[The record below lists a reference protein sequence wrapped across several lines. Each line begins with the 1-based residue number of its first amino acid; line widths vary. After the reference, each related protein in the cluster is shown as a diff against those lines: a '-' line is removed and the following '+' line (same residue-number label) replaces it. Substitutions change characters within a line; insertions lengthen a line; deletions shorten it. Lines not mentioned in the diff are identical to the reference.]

1 MNEEQYINLYNIV
14 NKFIKLI
21 DSEYPISTSIILY
34 KLEEKKIYKD
44 IYYTIGLLIEIE
56 NYRRIEY
63 FDVLFDEII
72 DFNTIYQQ
80 VHLIITEMIEQ
91 IGI

>member
-44 IYYTIGLLIEIE
+44 VYYTIGVLIEIE

-80 VHLIITEMIEQ
+80 VHLIINEMIEQ